1 MTHLK
6 ELFKEIGKYLFDI
19 SKIVLGLAIVTPL
32 VKEGSLSVYPIF
44 ISLLLFSSGA
54 TLIYLG
60 GKK

>member
-1 MTHLK
+1 MK
-6 ELFKEIGKYLFDI
+6 DLFKEIGKYLFDI

-32 VKEGSLSVYPIF
+32 VKDGNLSIYPIL

>member
-1 MTHLK
+1 MK

-32 VKEGSLSVYPIF
+32 VREGSLSAYPIF
-44 ISLLLFSSGA
+44 IALLLFGGGA
-54 TLIYLG
+54 TLVYLG